1 MNIQQIEL
9 LIPDFTKDVLN
20 DFETTQNEFKS
31 ITIQEGF
38 KLLERRKMNVKLA
51 EKIDFWE
58 RFTYNIELLTLRFR
72 TVLKVQGNNPTKQE
86 RIEQFFKYYD
96 NEIKS

>member
-86 RIEQFFKYYD
+86 RIEQFFNYYD
-96 NEIKS
+96 KEITN